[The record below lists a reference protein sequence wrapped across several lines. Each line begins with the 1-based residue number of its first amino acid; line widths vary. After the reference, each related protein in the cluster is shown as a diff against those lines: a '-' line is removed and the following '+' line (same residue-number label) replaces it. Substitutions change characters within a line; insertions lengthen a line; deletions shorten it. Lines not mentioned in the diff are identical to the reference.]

1 MSDFCN
7 EKMEKEIYLV
17 SEGTIKTIYKVTRE
31 TKCFYF
37 VRYNDKCEQKIPKK
51 TMKTGSNWCTV
62 NWHVA
67 TEKDLEFFLKRRI
80 ILEIQ
85 TCISKMLADLN
96 SITLDQAKKIKNCI
110 FEEILK

>member
-1 MSDFCN
+1 MSDFYN

-17 SEGTIKTIYKVTRE
+17 SEGNIKIIHKVTRE

-37 VRYNDKCEQKIPKK
+37 VRYNADWEQKISKK
-51 TMKTGSNWCTV
+51 TMKTGRGWYTV
-62 NWHVA
+62 KWYVA
-67 TEKDLEFFLKRRI
+67 TEKDLEFLLKRRI

-85 TCISKMLADLN
+85 TCVSKMVSDLN
-96 SITLDQAKKIKNCI
+96 SITLDQARKIKNCI